1 MIDGSQSA
9 LQIPNRDLR
18 PVRPFAQIEAYPG
31 TDKPIEWKLVDGS
44 RRLPSAG
51 WPVVPG
57 GVHMS
62 TVVGSGAQR
71 LPGQCGTPRKRAL
84 PHPLACN
91 HAAQDIRYRRD
102 ERSLVLRWKERQP
115 RRTPGVIAVSNSG
128 WNRLAAAFRD
138 WNTQVY
144 D

>member
-1 MIDGSQSA
+1 
-9 LQIPNRDLR
+9 
-18 PVRPFAQIEAYPG
+18 
-31 TDKPIEWKLVDGS
+31 
-44 RRLPSAG
+44 
-51 WPVVPG
+51 
-57 GVHMS
+57 MS

-71 LPGQCGTPRKRAL
+71 FPGQCGTPRKRAL

-144 D
+144 DLSHLTYGLCFELTLKHYAGSVGTGCGL